1 MSIKVNDF
9 FEIEN
14 FSHKALWKSIEL
26 FSALINL
33 PSYLKTLPLGQI
45 KSPIPKGAVLNS
57 SESIFIDEDVII
69 ESGTLIIGPCYI
81 SRESTIRHGAFLRG
95 NVFLSE
101 RSVVGHATEVKNSI
115 FLEGAAAPHFAYV
128 GDSILG
134 RDVNLGAGVKCAN
147 LKLNRKEIILNIEGE
162 QVKTG
167 LTKLGAIIGDNAQI
181 GCNTVLNPG
190 TVISKNAIIY
200 SSLSIGGFIPSNSVV
215 KPSQLSLP
223 RIIRRKK

>member
-1 MSIKVNDF
+1 MSIKLEDF

-33 PSYLKTLPLGQI
+33 PSYLKKLPLGQI
-45 KSPIPKGAVLNS
+45 KSPIPKGAILS
-57 SESIFIDEDVII
+57 SPESIFIDEDVII

-81 SRESTIRHGAFLRG
+81 SRESIIRHGAFLRG

-134 RDVNLGAGVKCAN
+134 RNVNLGAGVKCAN
-147 LKLNRKEIILNIEGE
+147 LKLNRKEIILDIEGE
-162 QVKTG
+162 KVKTG
-167 LTKLGAIIGDNAQI
+167 LIKLGAIIGDNVQI

-190 TVISKNAIIY
+190 TVISKNAIVY
-200 SSLSIGGFIPSNSVV
+200 PSLSIGGFIPPGGVV
-215 KPSQLSLP
+215 KPALLP
-223 RIIRRKK
+223 RIVIRRKK